1 MSFSKNRRSVDNIN
15 WNFKRQNQIK
25 FSRKPFQIK
34 KLKTLL
40 SLYDAQVSEN
50 KNKRKSSIF
59 HFIGE
64 EDKFK
69 QIEKNIQKSILKM
82 SMTIIGNSKLDPIKR
97 LKTKKRQKS
106 KVDINPL
113 NLNQNTNPEN
123 KLKKILI
130 KKRSHKLESIK
141 KFVYERIRKLKKIR
155 KLRDSSGEDESSLG
169 GGDLCFANFM
179 IFSISST
186 SLESTFLTVHS
197 MSSRLHAL

>member
-15 WNFKRQNQIK
+15 WNFKRQNQIILPEKNK
-25 FSRKPFQIK
+25 FSRKSFQTK

-106 KVDINPL
+106 KVDINPF
-113 NLNQNTNPEN
+113 NLNQNSNPEN
-123 KLKKILI
+123 KLKKSYNMKEIMDQYLL
-130 KKRSHKLESIK
+130 SN
-141 KFVYERIRKLKKIR
+141 KKINKFAFILNISR
-155 KLRDSSGEDESSLG
+155 KVNLGEDIQ
-169 GGDLCFANFM
+169 F
-179 IFSISST
+179 FSKKIK
-186 SLESTFLTVHS
+186 
-197 MSSRLHAL
+197 

>member
-59 HFIGE
+59 HLIGE

-69 QIEKNIQKSILKM
+69 QIEKNIQNRILKM
-82 SMTIIGNSKLDPIKR
+82 SMTIIGNSKMDELKR
-97 LKTKKRQKS
+97 QKTKKRQKS
-106 KVDINPL
+106 KVDIHPFAPGS
-113 NLNQNTNPEN
+113 NQNGTPKN
-123 KLKKILI
+123 KLKHSFI

-141 KFVYERIRKLKKIR
+141 KFVYERNRKLKKIR
-155 KLRDSSGEDESSLG
+155 KLRDSSGEDESEKEKEQ
-169 GGDLCFANFM
+169 GDY
-179 IFSISST
+179 
-186 SLESTFLTVHS
+186 
-197 MSSRLHAL
+197 